1 VPDLDLLSTEEV
13 AELLKVSPATVK
25 YWRHK
30 RKGPPYFAIP
40 GTQQILYAR
49 DGLEPWLAQGQVD
62 HSKPRRK
69 NSRRTVPLH
78 AAGGSDSG
86 AVA

>member
-1 VPDLDLLSTEEV
+1 VPELELLSTEEV
-13 AELLKVSPATVK
+13 AALLKVSPATVK

-40 GTQQILYAR
+40 GTQQVLYAR
-49 DGLEPWLAQGQVD
+49 DSVERWLAQSQVD
-62 HSKPRRK
+62 HSRPRRK

-78 AAGGSDSG
+78 PAGGSDSG